1 VTTAKPKGRLRR
13 LTPMMGPAFV
23 ASVAYVDPGN
33 FATNTTAG
41 ARYGD
46 TLIWVVVSANL
57 MAMLVQW
64 LSARLGVVTGKSLP
78 EVCRERFSPR
88 VSKVLWLQAEV
99 VAMAC
104 DLAEVVGAA
113 IALDMLF
120 GVPLFVG
127 GLIAGVVAT
136 GLLEMERRGH
146 RRFEVVVV
154 GMLAAILLGF
164 LYSALRA
171 GGDIGAAARGF
182 KPHFDGAG
190 SVTLAVG
197 ILGATVMP
205 HVIYLHSALSARRA
219 KPEDHRRTRALL
231 KATRTDV
238 IVALTAAGLVNLAML
253 WVAATLLH
261 GLPGDPGESLQGAHD
276 AYRAVAGRG
285 TALAFALALL
295 ISGFASSSV
304 GTFSGQIVMEGFTGR
319 RIPVLLRRAITL
331 APALIVLG
339 LGVNATDALI
349 VSQVI
354 LSFGIPFAL
363 IPLVRFTA
371 DAEVM
376 GGMTSRR
383 TTTIAAVLVAAAIVL
398 LNGVLLVSLAT
409 GA

>member
-1 VTTAKPKGRLRR
+1 
-13 LTPMMGPAFV
+13 
-23 ASVAYVDPGN
+23 
-33 FATNTTAG
+33 
-41 ARYGD
+41 
-46 TLIWVVVSANL
+46 

-78 EVCRERFSPR
+78 EVCRERFSPTA
-88 VSKVLWLQAEV
+88 SKLLWLQAEV
-99 VAMAC
+99 IAMAC

-113 IALDMLF
+113 IALEMLF
-120 GVPLFVG
+120 GIPLFAG

-154 GMLAAILLGF
+154 GMLVAILLGF

-171 GGDIGAAARGF
+171 GGDIGAAVRGF
-182 KPHFDGAG
+182 NPHFEGAG

-219 KPEDHRRTRALL
+219 TPDDVVRTRALL
-231 KATRTDV
+231 RATRTDV
-238 IVALTAAGLVNLAML
+238 IVALTAAGLVNVVML

-261 GLPGDPGESLQGAHD
+261 GLPGNPGESLQGAHD
-276 AYRAVAGRG
+276 AYRAVAGSG

-304 GTFSGQIVMEGFTGR
+304 GTFSGQIAMEGFTGR

-331 APALIVLG
+331 APALVVLG
-339 LGVNATDALI
+339 LGLNATDALI
-349 VSQVI
+349 ISQVI

-371 DAEVM
+371 DRELM
-376 GGMTSRR
+376 RGMISRR
-383 TTTIAAVLVAAAIVL
+383 TTTFIAVLVATAIVL

>member
-1 VTTAKPKGRLRR
+1 
-13 LTPMMGPAFV
+13 MMGPAFV

-46 TLIWVVVSANL
+46 TLIWVVLVANL

-78 EVCRERFSPR
+78 QVCRERYSR
-88 VSKVLWLQAEV
+88 RTSTLLWLQAEV

-120 GVPLFVG
+120 GIPLFVG

-146 RRFEVVVV
+146 RRFEVIVV
-154 GMLAAILLGF
+154 GMLGAILLGF

-171 GGDIGAAARGF
+171 GGDLGAAARGF
-182 KPHFDGAG
+182 KPHFAGAG
-190 SVTLAVG
+190 SITLAVG

-219 KPEDHRRTRALL
+219 KPADTERTASLL

-261 GLPGDPGESLQGAHD
+261 GVPGEPGETLQGAHD
-276 AYRAVAGRG
+276 AYRVVAGRG

-304 GTFSGQIVMEGFTGR
+304 GTFSGQIVMEGFTGK

-331 APALIVLG
+331 APALII
-339 LGVNATDALI
+339 LGVGINATDALI

-371 DAEVM
+371 DRSLM
-376 GGMTSRR
+376 GGLTSRR
-383 TTTIAAVLVAAAIVL
+383 STTVAAVIVASAIVV
-398 LNGVLLVSLAT
+398 LNVVLLVSLT
-409 GA
+409 LGT

>member
-1 VTTAKPKGRLRR
+1 MTATGRTGRWRR

-57 MAMLVQW
+57 MAMLIQW

-120 GVPLFVG
+120 GIPLFVG

-136 GLLEMERRGH
+136 ALLEMERRGH
-146 RRFEVVVV
+146 RRFEVVIV

-171 GGDIGAAARGF
+171 GGDLGAAARGF
-182 KPHFDGAG
+182 KPHFDGGG
-190 SVTLAVG
+190 SITLAVG

-219 KPEDHRRTRALL
+219 TPEDKAETSALL
-231 KATRTDV
+231 RATRSDV
-238 IVALTAAGLVNLAML
+238 IIALSAAGLVNLAML

-261 GLPGDPGESLQGAHD
+261 PLPGDPGESLQGAHD
-276 AYRAVAGRG
+276 AYTAVAGSG

-331 APALIVLG
+331 APALLVLG
-339 LGVNATDALI
+339 LGINATDALI

-363 IPLVRFTA
+363 IPLVKFTS
-371 DAEVM
+371 D
-376 GGMTSRR
+376 GMIMRGLTSRR
-383 TTTIAAVLVAAAIVL
+383 TTTVVAVVVTAAIIA
-398 LNGVLLVSLAT
+398 LNGVLLVSLAM
-409 GA
+409 GN